1 MAEPEPESDQRRG
14 ENFPS
19 FPFPPYDIQ
28 LGFMKALYTALD
40 KGGVG
45 LFESPTGTGKT
56 LSLICGSLTWLQD
69 IRERERLEAEAA
81 AAAKELQGKELQGH
95 GGAHG
100 ENEDDVPAWM
110 ADFASQQEEQR
121 KKQEEEDR
129 VKRIAKAK
137 AKLLPKPAKIDNA
150 SVIPGSGRG
159 DDGEFLLEEV
169 DDLEEDA
176 IRTTRKRRPGG
187 IDPLLLLSDSDEDDE
202 DTLPFGEAEQP
213 EPPQKIQIIFC
224 SRTHSQLTQFVGEL
238 HRTPF
243 ADVMS
248 LVALGSRRAL
258 CINDDVLRLKVP
270 GLINERC
277 LELQKPP
284 SARKKITDTISATS
298 AGDGPGGVA
307 TSRNKK
313 SSKASSSS
321 AKCSFLAAGTKSAD
335 ITRDLILAQPI
346 DIEALATLGR
356 KRSVCP
362 YYASRRAT
370 PEADVIL
377 APYSA
382 LLVED
387 TRKALG
393 LKIEGNV
400 IIVDEA
406 HNLADAING
415 SHSAELHASTAE
427 TAHRQLAA
435 YFDRFRTQLAPVNAR
450 NVQALMRAADALAK
464 SAGGGGG
471 GGATMATSTSSAPAK
486 AVTVNDFLFSTSL
499 DNVNMFQLVRHV
511 KQSKAVFK
519 VAGFYQALQRR
530 TAAAAAAEDCNAV
543 SAISTEGATGCLHA
557 LVSFLQALTN
567 NDADGRVV
575 SDPSSGTVKFVLLNA
590 ATHFASVVS
599 TARAVVLASGTLSP
613 LETVLDLF
621 PGVSEKD
628 IHKYSCGH
636 VVGKER
642 LLAVAVGAGPGGTAL
657 DFRHGSRGSHETINE
672 LGRLVLNTCTAAPG
686 GVVVFF
692 PSFSYADQVHA
703 RWATS
708 GMLRTLGERKQVFR
722 EPRTA
727 GEVDSVLEEYAACI
741 ENARSNVKP
750 TINALNARSGT
761 SQNKKC
767 TGAVMLCVV
776 GGKLAEG
783 INFGD
788 DLGRCVI
795 MVGLPYPNPSDPE
808 LQERLRFVDR
818 NSTAASNNTNGTA
831 ASREY
836 YSNLCMKAVNQ
847 CIGRAIRHRGDYAAV
862 LLVDVRYAAGT
873 VPSVNG
879 NSSSGGGQQFTGV
892 LAKLPGWIQQ
902 SLVACPKFG
911 DAYGRLVRFYKG
923 MAAAAMAETG
933 AAEAND

>member
-1 MAEPEPESDQRRG
+1 MVHFSTDM
-14 ENFPS
+14 
-19 FPFPPYDIQ
+19 Y
-28 LGFMKALYTALD
+28 
-40 KGGVG
+40 
-45 LFESPTGTGKT
+45 
-56 LSLICGSLTWLQD
+56 C
-69 IRERERLEAEAA
+69 
-81 AAAKELQGKELQGH
+81 
-95 GGAHG
+95 
-100 ENEDDVPAWM
+100 
-110 ADFASQQEEQR
+110 
-121 KKQEEEDR
+121 
-129 VKRIAKAK
+129 
-137 AKLLPKPAKIDNA
+137 
-150 SVIPGSGRG
+150 
-159 DDGEFLLEEV
+159 FLL
-169 DDLEEDA
+169 
-176 IRTTRKRRPGG
+176 
-187 IDPLLLLSDSDEDDE
+187 S
-202 DTLPFGEAEQP
+202 
-213 EPPQKIQIIFC
+213 IF
-224 SRTHSQLTQFVGEL
+224 
-238 HRTPF
+238 
-243 ADVMS
+243 A
-248 LVALGSRRAL
+248 
-258 CINDDVLRLKVP
+258 
-270 GLINERC
+270 
-277 LELQKPP
+277 
-284 SARKKITDTISATS
+284 
-298 AGDGPGGVA
+298 
-307 TSRNKK
+307 
-313 SSKASSSS
+313 
-321 AKCSFLAAGTKSAD
+321 
-335 ITRDLILAQPI
+335 
-346 DIEALATLGR
+346 
-356 KRSVCP
+356 
-362 YYASRRAT
+362 
-370 PEADVIL
+370 
-377 APYSA
+377 
-382 LLVED
+382 
-387 TRKALG
+387 
-393 LKIEGNV
+393 
-400 IIVDEA
+400 
-406 HNLADAING
+406 ADAING

-464 SAGGGGG
+464 SAGGGNTGRAA
-471 GGATMATSTSSAPAK
+471 ATTTTTTTDAPAPAAK
-486 AVTVNDFLFSTSL
+486 ALTVNDFLFSTGL

-530 TAAAAAAEDCNAV
+530 TAAADGNTTTATATAAAA
-543 SAISTEGATGCLHA
+543 SEGATGSLHA
-557 LVSFLQALTN
+557 LLSFLQALTN

-590 ATHFASVVS
+590 AAHFANVVS
-599 TARAVVLASGTLSP
+599 SARAVVLASGTLSP

-621 PGVSEKD
+621 PSVSEND

-642 LLAVAVGAGPGGTAL
+642 LLAVAVGTGPGGTAL
-657 DFRHGSRGSHETINE
+657 DFRHGSRGSHETIDE

-708 GMLRTLGERKQVFR
+708 GMLRTLGERKKVFR

-727 GEVDSVLEEYAACI
+727 GEVDAILEEYAACI
-741 ENARSNVKP
+741 ENARSNNSTKGAVSFGS
-750 TINALNARSGT
+750 TGT
-761 SQNKKC
+761 TATTSTSASKNKKL

-818 NSTAASNNTNGTA
+818 NSKTTPTMANNNNGSTA

-847 CIGRAIRHRGDYAAV
+847 CIGRAIRHRRDYAAV

-873 VPSVNG
+873 SG
-879 NSSSGGGQQFTGV
+879 SGGSSEVQFTGV

-923 MAAAAMAETG
+923 MAAAERAEEEEQ
-933 AAEAND
+933 AAALVAEAQAAVNE